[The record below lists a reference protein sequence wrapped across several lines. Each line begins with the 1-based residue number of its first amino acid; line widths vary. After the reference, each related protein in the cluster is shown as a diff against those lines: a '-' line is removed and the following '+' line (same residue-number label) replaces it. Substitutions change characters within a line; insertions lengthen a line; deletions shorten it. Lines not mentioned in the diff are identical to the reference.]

1 MDPIN
6 VVLETHCVHISMPY
20 EVGQLF
26 VNLSK
31 KMLAYV
37 DDIMDATTHFD
48 TQYEVKV
55 YTEEHNMLGA
65 NFLNLN
71 DTNVFSLEKVRVDT
85 AGRQYLGRTKFYE
98 NELQQ
103 VIEHYGLEPFEIGN
117 LEQCTWI
124 DSDYYQRIRNNVKE
138 RKRIRAREVDSFNA
152 MALRLRLS

>member
-26 VNLSK
+26 VNLSE

-37 DDIMDATTHFD
+37 DDIMDATTQLG

-55 YTEEHNMLGA
+55 YTEKHNTFGA

-71 DTNVFSLEKVRVDT
+71 ETTVFSLENVIVDT
-85 AGRQYLGRTKFYE
+85 AGRQYVGYTKFDE

-103 VIEHYGLEPFEIGN
+103 VIQYYGLEPFEIEN

-124 DSDYYQRIRNNVKE
+124 NPNYYQRIRNNVKE
-138 RKRIRAREVDSFNA
+138 KKRIRANEVDSFNA